1 LHILNGHRLIPLTD
15 GLPGILKID
24 FTQCERHSDV
34 GNNDD
39 KDRKTR
45 FQQPNIDRCLD
56 IDEPTSD
63 TPPQKQSNAQQ
74 GPLEYGRFV
83 DAHRLAAV
91 SAGGGWWNS
100 TTQELIPILRED
112 DPNYRQNEAIIA
124 EAIRR
129 WNGGSSR

>member
-1 LHILNGHRLIPLTD
+1 VIPLTD

-24 FTQCERHSDV
+24 FTRCKRHSDV

-56 IDEPTSD
+56 IDEPTGD

-74 GPLEYGRFV
+74 GPLEYG
-83 DAHRLAAV
+83 LAPASCV
-91 SAGGGWWNS
+91 GAFLFFLCCFATSQLWKN
-100 TTQELIPILRED
+100 
-112 DPNYRQNEAIIA
+112 
-124 EAIRR
+124 
-129 WNGGSSR
+129 